1 MTIMILSCIIDV
13 SKVSRVSKV
22 MVQLWMLEVGGSQ
35 LGLCIASQSTIRK
48 EKSLI
53 ILNRKV

>member
-1 MTIMILSCIIDV
+1 MILSCIIDV